1 MDEITSNRIRIK
13 DMPEDERPR
22 EKLMKYGADKLTDAE
37 LMAILISSGTREKSA
52 LELSKDM
59 LNNLGGFRG
68 IAGRRIDEITNIKG
82 VKTVRAINI
91 AASFEIARRIVN
103 DVLGVEDTDLKD
115 E

>member
-1 MDEITSNRIRIK
+1 MDNFIPNRIRIK

-37 LMAILISSGTREKSA
+37 LMAILISSGTKEKSA
-52 LELSKDM
+52 IDLSNDILEEF
-59 LNNLGGFRG
+59 GGFRG

-103 DVLGVEDTDLKD
+103 DVLGTEDSIED